1 MPPLNAPR
9 QEIERLLRAGHS
21 DLAVYRMTGVARST
35 VARHR
40 KQLGLPGYLMTA
52 DSPECRHGHPFPEN
66 RAFYPNGW
74 LYCVACS
81 RARRRR
87 SAGYRAV
94 EPDEMAIERA
104 VSGDAP
110 ERLTP
115 RERAAAVR
123 QLDRRGLSAAEI
135 AERVRCSERNV
146 YYLRSTFRR
155 AA

>member
-1 MPPLNAPR
+1 MPALVTTPE
-9 QEIERLLRAGHS
+9 EIERLLRAGHS
-21 DLAVYRMTGVARST
+21 DLAVHQATGAARST

-40 KQLGLPGYLMTA
+40 KRLGLPGYLMTA
-52 DSPECRHGHPFPEN
+52 ESPSCRHGHPFPEN
-66 RAFYPNGW
+66 RAFQANGW
-74 LYCVACS
+74 MYCLGCS
-81 RARRRR
+81 RERSRR
-87 SAGYRAV
+87 APGYRAV

-104 VSGDAP
+104 VAGDPP

-123 QLDRRGLSAAEI
+123 RLSKRGLSAEEI
-135 AERVRCSERNV
+135 AEHVRCSPRNV